1 MSFIILG
8 IFAGLL
14 AGMFGIGGGIV
25 IVPALILIFNFA
37 AQQASGTS
45 LAALLLPAGSIALL
59 QYKKAGLLNIKVSA
73 LIALGIFIGSASGA
87 AIALNINAVLLKQL
101 YGAFLLWVGWR
112 FAKPREWFSKDKK
125 KILNN
130 DKNEDYDFSKTKL
143 YIFFLIGI
151 FAGVFAGLFGIG
163 GGIIITAILIGILKI
178 PAKQATAISLA
189 ALFLPSGLPGVIQ
202 YYNADLINIWTAVF
216 IAIGIE
222 LGSAISARAAIK
234 TTSSQ
239 IKKLYG
245 CLVFIIGIYFILQN
259 VIF

>member
-101 YGAFLLWVGWR
+101 YGAFGAQVDSPEQKAEAFRIMCYDDEVKPYLETKEMLLERLRAPQRTMKNG
-112 FAKPREWFSKDKK
+112 KK
-125 KILNN
+125 
-130 DKNEDYDFSKTKL
+130 
-143 YIFFLIGI
+143 
-151 FAGVFAGLFGIG
+151 A
-163 GGIIITAILIGILKI
+163 
-178 PAKQATAISLA
+178 
-189 ALFLPSGLPGVIQ
+189 
-202 YYNADLINIWTAVF
+202 
-216 IAIGIE
+216 
-222 LGSAISARAAIK
+222 
-234 TTSSQ
+234 
-239 IKKLYG
+239 
-245 CLVFIIGIYFILQN
+245 
-259 VIF
+259 